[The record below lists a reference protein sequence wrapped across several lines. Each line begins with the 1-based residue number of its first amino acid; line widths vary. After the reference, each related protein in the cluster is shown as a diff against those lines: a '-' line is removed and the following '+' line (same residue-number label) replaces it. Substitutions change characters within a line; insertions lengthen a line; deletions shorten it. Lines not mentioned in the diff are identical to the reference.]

1 MEEGGRK
8 ERRIFERK
16 EVGWEDGGA
25 MNAKEILSFHRGEEE
40 TCMIEVAGD
49 CLQTNMPGYI
59 QYIPVLCTGAGRE
72 EDAEVDNEGQ
82 DESAIIL
89 MWINWEQSAIFHV
102 Y

>member
-1 MEEGGRK
+1 MYENSRK
-8 ERRIFERK
+8 TFSHYFSYT
-16 EVGWEDGGA
+16 
-25 MNAKEILSFHRGEEE
+25 L
-40 TCMIEVAGD
+40 
-49 CLQTNMPGYI
+49 
-59 QYIPVLCTGAGRE
+59 YIPVLCTGAGRE